1 MKLSKF
7 QNTLRRKLQGSRE
20 VNNKSIE
27 KISYKGILVM
37 FALGFSFLGNL
48 AFASDNVLQAIQI
61 NGNKDTYDI
70 VLKSDDSAELHKT
83 IQAPN
88 KMVLHLK
95 GIRASKSINTI
106 YSNTASVDSVVVE
119 PINNETV
126 KILIQADNVGN
137 ANVSFDTLKTPLGL
151 LGGSLQTT
159 TGKQIELSKPMNTY
173 KSVYEEGLDENS
185 ESFLSG
191 LSSSTLGRYIKKALK
206 SSHLSWMIAFG
217 LFTIIVMGGIKN
229 LKGQDNTIKVGLSQ
243 SLRERELESY
253 RGLSSTEEN
262 LNHLPLP
269 SIAPQMAGANYGLKA
284 YQSGTRSP
292 YMTHDIQRP
301 AARPTITPTKVPV
314 GAGLKTSQTTAQS
327 RTISNTRPKASNI
340 DSVKFLESMTKIYE
354 KNGRSDLA
362 QGLKT
367 NMKKAGVMG

>member
-1 MKLSKF
+1 M
-7 QNTLRRKLQGSRE
+7 
-20 VNNKSIE
+20 NNKSIG
-27 KISYKGILVM
+27 KISYKGILIII
-37 FALGFSFLGNL
+37 ALGFSFFGSL

-106 YSNTASVDSVVVE
+106 YNNTASVDSVVVE
-119 PINNETV
+119 PVNNETV
-126 KILIQADNVGN
+126 KILIQADNVSN
-137 ANVSFDTLKTPLGL
+137 ANVTFDTLKTPLGL

-159 TGKQIELSKPMNTY
+159 SGKQIELSKPMSTY
-173 KSVYEEGLDENS
+173 KSVYEEGLEQDS
-185 ESFLSG
+185 QGLLSG
-191 LSSSTLGRYIKKALK
+191 LSSSSLGRYIKKALK
-206 SSHLSWMIAFG
+206 SSHLSWMVAFG
-217 LFTIIVMGGIKN
+217 LFMIIVMGGIKN
-229 LKGQDNTIKVGLSQ
+229 FKGQDNNIKVGLSQ
-243 SLRERELESY
+243 SLRQRELESCKNI
-253 RGLSSTEEN
+253 SAVEED
-262 LNHLPLP
+262 LMPSLPL
-269 SIAPQMAGANYGLKA
+269 PQMAGATYGLKA

-301 AARPTITPTKVPV
+301 VARPPVAPAKVPV
-314 GAGLKTSQTTAQS
+314 GVGQKVSLASAQTNSAPIRRS
-327 RTISNTRPKASNI
+327 RPSNI

-367 NMKKAGVMG
+367 NMKKAGVIG

>member
-1 MKLSKF
+1 ML
-7 QNTLRRKLQGSRE
+7 
-20 VNNKSIE
+20 
-27 KISYKGILVM
+27 
-37 FALGFSFLGNL
+37 ALGFSFLSNI

-70 VLKSDDSAELHKT
+70 VLKSDDSAELYKT

-106 YSNTASVDSVVVE
+106 YNNTASVDSVVVE

-126 KILIQADNVGN
+126 KVLIQADNVSN
-137 ANVSFDTLKTPLGL
+137 ANVTFDTLKTPLGL
-151 LGGSLQTT
+151 LGSSLQTT
-159 TGKQIELSKPMNTY
+159 SDKQIELSKPMNTY
-173 KSVYEEGLDENS
+173 KSVYENGLEEESEN
-185 ESFLSG
+185 FLSVFA
-191 LSSSTLGRYIKKALK
+191 SSSFGRSIKKALK
-206 SSHLSWMIAFG
+206 NNNLSWMVAFG
-217 LFTIIVMGGIKN
+217 LFTIIVMSGIKN
-229 LKGQDNTIKVGLSQ
+229 LKGQDNNIKVGLSQ
-243 SLRERELESY
+243 SLRDRELESY
-253 RGLSSTEEN
+253 RKLPINEEE

-269 SIAPQMAGANYGLKA
+269 SIGPQISSTNYGLRA

-292 YMTHDIQRP
+292 YMSNDIQRP
-301 AARPTITPTKVPV
+301 IAKPSIIPTKIPV
-314 GAGLKTSQTTAQS
+314 SAGQKNVQT
-327 RTISNTRPKASNI
+327 RPVSNTRNRTSNI

-367 NMKKAGVMG
+367 NMKKAGVTS